1 MKGRIV
7 LDGQRSTTKYL
18 KLKLAYSKISDILQ
32 DRTRQFNIHDLSHI
46 TLGQARRLEFFG
58 NQE

>member
-1 MKGRIV
+1 MKGRVV
-7 LDGQRSTTKYL
+7 LDGQGSTTKYL

-46 TLGQARRLEFFG
+46 TLRQARRLEFFG